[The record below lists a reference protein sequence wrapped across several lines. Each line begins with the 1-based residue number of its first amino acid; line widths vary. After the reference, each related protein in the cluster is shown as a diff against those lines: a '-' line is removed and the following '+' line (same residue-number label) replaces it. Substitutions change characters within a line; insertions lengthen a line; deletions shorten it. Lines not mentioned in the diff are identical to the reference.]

1 MTQTPVRRRRISQRP
16 DGRAIS
22 ATIPESMPDLD
33 EVRARHQN
41 ASMAGEHLHHV
52 TRGLS
57 NLPPDAKSAIGTL
70 TRSWQDVSALH
81 DALRVLATD
90 ILVRARASGLPAS
103 YWPSEPEIVRA
114 CEVLGLTPA
123 DAATMNWKDC

>member
-41 ASMAGEHLHHV
+41 ASMAGEYLHHV

-81 DALRVLATD
+81 DSLRILAVD
-90 ILVRARASGLPAS
+90 ILTRTASLGLPAA
-103 YWPSEPEIVRA
+103 YWPTEPEVVRA
-114 CEVLGLTPA
+114 CAVLELEPA
-123 DAATMNWKDC
+123 EAARMNWKG